1 MLKQY
6 GKDLNVYLFYIMQ
19 YDIETIIKMTLEDR
33 ICIVQINKQDREL
46 LAQEDFENLTSYETE
61 SIKSE
66 TAYQFTLEPISCKA
80 ERK

>member
-6 GKDLNVYLFYIMQ
+6 VKDLNIYLFHVMI
-19 YDIETIIKMTLEDR
+19 YDMDTIIRMTLEDR

-46 LAQEDFENLTSYETE
+46 LKQEDFENLTSYETE

-66 TAYQFTLEPISCKA
+66 TAYQFTLEPIPCGPP
-80 ERK
+80 